1 MPKVNLR
8 MQNAIRL
15 KKKDVKMNVLLPPQ
29 GFTDTLMRI
38 YGNTNSINLMT
49 RAVSQLEF
57 GRVWHW

>member
-1 MPKVNLR
+1 ME
-8 MQNAIRL
+8 NAIRL
-15 KKKDVKMNVLLPPQ
+15 KKKRRENERFTAPPPQ

-49 RAVSQLEF
+49 QAVSQLES